1 MDNREQLHRRLFS
14 EPGCLLELAE
24 MVKARV
30 EKEPAS
36 VFNWF
41 LAHEVNS
48 MAALAQARL
57 DDTNKKNASST
68 ADISAHQWSSLRI
81 PPPPLKGKKSTQL
94 YLDIIRKECGYDN

>member
-1 MDNREQLHRRLFS
+1 MDNREQLHRSLFS

-30 EKEPAS
+30 EKDPES

-41 LAHEVNS
+41 LTHEVNS
-48 MAALAQARL
+48 MVALAQARF
-57 DDTNKKNASST
+57 DDINKENASSA
-68 ADISAHQWSSLRI
+68 ADISAHQWSSLGVS
-81 PPPPLKGKKSTQL
+81 PPPLKGKKSTQR